1 MLKKFFATAI
11 AACACALAFVLPSAA
26 FAADPSAVYDGVEK
40 AWHGEGLQQQDVL
53 ADFSGVMPGD
63 TLVQN
68 FELEVRNVEREVF
81 VYMRPYGDDATLNAL
96 ADIEFVISNE
106 QGTSIAQGRIGDFT
120 NQANGAIPIAVF
132 PAADKLHLS
141 IGLYAPT
148 TLGNEFQGNAYAL
161 EWLFIAQEEG
171 EEGAGSGGQDAS
183 GGIGQGGNSS
193 SATSGD
199 LFSKT
204 NDASAAIVAVL
215 AIVGIIAVAVI
226 VVAIARLKG
235 RSRR

>member
-11 AACACALAFVLPSAA
+11 AACACALAFVLPPAA
-26 FAADPSAVYDGVEK
+26 FAAGPSAVYDGAEK

-53 ADFSGVMPGD
+53 ADFTGVMPGD

-81 VYMRPYGDDATLNAL
+81 VYMRPYGDDATLKAL

-106 QGTSIAQGRIGDFT
+106 RGISIAQGRIGDFT
-120 NQANGAIPIAVF
+120 NQDEAIPIAAF
-132 PAADKLHLS
+132 PAADKLHLG
-141 IGLYAPT
+141 IELYAPT

-171 EEGAGSGGQDAS
+171 EEGADSSGQDAS

-199 LFSKT
+199 LLSKT